1 MISANRTPRGQ
12 RHATVK
18 APRLVRGTWS
28 WLLRFGL
35 LLAPVLVFA
44 TAAGAQTPVSA
55 QASRPVLAKT
65 YMSKSAFYLPVIID
79 DRVRGSLA
87 EIQLYV
93 KDHPA
98 RPWILKEKAAPSTRG
113 FTYHATQD
121 GEYWFNVVTVDK
133 TGHMTPAD
141 LTNEPPG
148 LVVVLDTQGPLLDV
162 RPLPSSSEGLF
173 VRCEVR
179 DANPDPMKTRMEYQ
193 TADRVWRG
201 ADPVP
206 GQIDTFVIPQQA
218 VFNGMVRVTAMDRAG
233 NAATRE
239 FNVGAMAAAMNM
251 GPGRASA
258 EMAVA
263 STLTKTSPSLAPAPP
278 VLPAGATPPD
288 SLLPDKVGPAL
299 QPADPIMAKSSVL
312 PGSPYQ
318 AVPVVYQTTE
328 TATRRVSTPTPHVSG
343 PSQVRQ
349 LVNNT
354 HVFLEYQIEQ
364 VGPSGVGKVEVWMT
378 RDQGQSWTR
387 IGEARDHK
395 SPVEIDLPGEGL
407 FGVSLAVS
415 NGRGF
420 GGTPPGAGD
429 AADWWIEVDTTRPS
443 GEFQGVKPAMGSSD
457 GGLVINWTAHDKNL
471 GSEPIDLYYS
481 AHRDGPW
488 QIIAKGIKNEGHYR
502 WSVPNDA
509 GSQAYL
515 RLVVTDRAGNSM
527 HCDTPQ
533 PVLLDDMSRPR
544 GHVVG
549 VTTSAPRATTASAN

>member
-1 MISANRTPRGQ
+1 VISAIQTPKGER
-12 RHATVK
+12 RAAVK

-28 WLLRFGL
+28 WLLRVGM
-35 LLAPVLVFA
+35 LLAPVLIFA
-44 TAAGAQTPVSA
+44 TAAGAQTPVPA
-55 QASRPVLAKT
+55 QAARQPLAKT
-65 YMSKSAFYLPVIID
+65 FMSKSAFYLPVIID
-79 DRVRGSLA
+79 DRVRGNLS

-98 RPWILKEKAAPSTRG
+98 RPWMLKEKAAPSTRG

-121 GEYWFNVVTVDK
+121 GEYWFNVVTVDRA
-133 TGHMTPAD
+133 GHMTPAD
-141 LTNEPPG
+141 LSNEPPG
-148 LVVVLDTQGPLLDV
+148 LVVVLDTQSPQLDV

-206 GQIDTFVIPQQA
+206 GQADTFVIPQQA
-218 VFNGMVRVTAMDRAG
+218 VFNGMVRVTATDRAS
-233 NAATRE
+233 NSATRE

-251 GPGRASA
+251 PGRMPT
-258 EMAVA
+258 ETPLA
-263 STLTKTSPSLAPAPP
+263 STLAKAPPALPPAPP
-278 VLPAGATPPD
+278 ALPTSATTD
-288 SLLPDKVGPAL
+288 SLLPDKLGPSL
-299 QPADPIMAKSSVL
+299 PPTDTITAKSSVL
-312 PGSPYQ
+312 PGSPGQ
-318 AVPVVYQTTE
+318 AMPVVYQTTD
-328 TATRRVSTPTPHVSG
+328 TTTKRVSTPTAHVSG
-343 PSQVRQ
+343 PSLVRQ

-387 IGEARDHK
+387 IGQALDHK
-395 SPVEIDLPGEGL
+395 SPVEVDLPGEGL
-407 FGVSLAVS
+407 FGVSLSVS

-420 GGTPPGAGD
+420 GGAPPSAGD

-443 GEFQGVKPAMGSSD
+443 GEFHGVQPSAGSND
-457 GGLVINWTAHDKNL
+457 CGLVINWTAHDKNL

-481 AHRDGPW
+481 AHREGPW
-488 QIIAKGIKNEGHYR
+488 QVIAKGLKNDGHYR
-502 WSVPNDA
+502 WSVPTDA

-527 HCDTPQ
+527 HCDSPQ

-549 VTTSAPRATTASAN
+549 VTTTAPRTNTAAAN